1 MRITIKIMKLEVLQ
15 ENLAKSLSIVSRV
28 ISSRVELPI
37 LNNILLTTD
46 KGRLKLSATN
56 LETGINFWIG
66 AKIEEKGTVSIPA
79 KILTEFVSSLP
90 PEKVQLKTKE
100 NSLEIICGSY
110 QADFVGLPPGEFPP
124 IPTLKEKPI
133 LTVGSLIEAVPQVV
147 FAAAQDE
154 GRPVLTGVLLKLLE
168 KELILVATDGY
179 RLSKKKIIGIKDIKE
194 VKELKKGLIIPNRVL
209 SEVARIVGEKEEKR
223 KIGLNISSESNQ
235 IIFSTDEAEVVS
247 RLIEGKFPEFEKVIP
262 EKTRTKVTI
271 EKEILLRAARMAS
284 IFARESANI
293 VKFEIRNSKLEIS
306 ANAAQVGSNVSE
318 IEVKIEGEENK
329 IAFNSRYLLDF
340 LNSVDVEQI
349 TFEMASPL
357 SPGVFKLIGDDSF
370 LHIIMPVRVQE

>member
-1 MRITIKIMKLEVLQ
+1 M
-15 ENLAKSLSIVSRV
+15 
-28 ISSRVELPI
+28 
-37 LNNILLTTD
+37 
-46 KGRLKLSATN
+46 
-56 LETGINFWIG
+56 
-66 AKIEEKGTVSIPA
+66 
-79 KILTEFVSSLP
+79 
-90 PEKVQLKTKE
+90 
-100 NSLEIICGSY
+100 
-110 QADFVGLPPGEFPP
+110 
-124 IPTLKEKPI
+124 
-133 LTVGSLIEAVPQVV
+133 
-147 FAAAQDE
+147 
-154 GRPVLTGVLLKLLE
+154 
-168 KELILVATDGY
+168 
-179 RLSKKKIIGIKDIKE
+179 
-194 VKELKKGLIIPNRVL
+194 
-209 SEVARIVGEKEEKR
+209 
-223 KIGLNISSESNQ
+223 
-235 IIFSTDEAEVVS
+235 
-247 RLIEGKFPEFEKVIP
+247 IP